1 MTDLKRIIRRLEQR
15 HHYPFPASPQ
25 DEDDRP
31 RFADAVVL
39 QMPDTLRCP
48 EETDHCKSETER
60 GVEEGV
66 KELLRDKPR
75 EEGAGE
81 EQDRKHQ
88 PEAYFGF
95 VIVPN
100 PPKCDIFATGGVKL
114 NILLFVIQLQS
125 SYSAAK
131 VHIFSDIC
139 KKKNENIE
147 KKRKNAR
154 ALAYVKKKQYL
165 CSRF

>member
-15 HHYPFPASPQ
+15 HHHQFPASPQ

-31 RFADAVVL
+31 RFADAVAL
-39 QMPDTLRCP
+39 QMPDTLRCT

-81 EQDRKHQ
+81 E
-88 PEAYFGF
+88 
-95 VIVPN
+95 
-100 PPKCDIFATGGVKL
+100 
-114 NILLFVIQLQS
+114 
-125 SYSAAK
+125 
-131 VHIFSDIC
+131 
-139 KKKNENIE
+139 
-147 KKRKNAR
+147 
-154 ALAYVKKKQYL
+154 
-165 CSRF
+165 